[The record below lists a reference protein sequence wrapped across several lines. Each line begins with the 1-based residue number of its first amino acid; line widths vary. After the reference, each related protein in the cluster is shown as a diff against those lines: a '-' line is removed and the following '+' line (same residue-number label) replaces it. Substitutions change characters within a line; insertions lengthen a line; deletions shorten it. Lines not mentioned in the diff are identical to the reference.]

1 MQFIDLKAQ
10 QARIK
15 DKIDRRIQDVLAH
28 GAYIMGP
35 EVAEVEQKLANFCG
49 AKHVITCSNGTVALS
64 LAQMVLGIK
73 PGDEV
78 ITTPFTFISTAE
90 TIAML
95 GAKPVFVDIDPKT
108 FNLDPY
114 LLEAKI
120 TEKTKAIM
128 PVSLYGQCADM
139 SAINAIANKYG
150 IPVIEDAAQ
159 SFGATQ
165 HGKFSCNLS
174 TIATTSFFPAKPL
187 GCYGE
192 GGAVITNNDDLAEKV
207 RWVRVHGQRV
217 RDDVQLIGMNARFDT
232 LQAAILIEKLAIF
245 EEEIE
250 LRNQVVAKYN
260 AALKG
265 CLQTPCIAPG
275 NTSVYAQ
282 YTCVADNRSVIQARL
297 KDHGIPTMVYY
308 PVPSHLSPAY
318 LYLGYQEGDLPHAE
332 YAAKTV
338 FSLPMHPYLSD
349 EDIDRIASIC
359 KSI

>member
-15 DKIDRRIQDVLAH
+15 DKIDHRIQGVLAH
-28 GAYIMGP
+28 GNYIMGP

-64 LAQMVLGIK
+64 LAQMVLDIK

-90 TIAML
+90 TIVML

-108 FNLDPY
+108 FNLDPL

-139 SAINAIANKYG
+139 SSINAIANKYG

-192 GGAVITNNDDLAEKV
+192 GGAVITNDDDLAEKV
-207 RWVRVHGQRV
+207 RWLRVHGQRV

-250 LRNQVVAKYN
+250 LRDQVVAKYN

-265 CLQTPCIAPG
+265 CLQTPYIAPG

-282 YTCVADNRSVIQARL
+282 YTCIADNRSVIQARL

-338 FSLPMHPYLSD
+338 FSLPMHPYLRD
-349 EDIDRIASIC
+349 EDIHRIASIC